1 MKIQTIN
8 TIELTNDCNL
18 RCKYCIQP
26 LLDAGGRKRE
36 IMSNDV
42 FYKSLELLK
51 VLCDRG
57 TQQEV
62 NLNGNGESTLDP
74 DLPERIRATKD
85 IMGNRCVRI
94 CTNGVNM
101 TYNMA
106 RKLKDSGLDLCDV
119 SIHDP
124 YHARRCVQIFNE
136 VGMKGVVNVSVISA
150 PHNWA
155 GQLPG
160 EHCCKFVVQGVPCT
174 PLAAGYAYI
183 QSNGNISPCCFDYR
197 DLGTFANVFDDDVL
211 EAESKP
217 YELCRDCH
225 QIIKGY

>member
-26 LLDAGGRKRE
+26 LLDEGGRKRE
-36 IMSNDV
+36 IMSDEV

-57 TQQEV
+57 TQREV

-85 IMGNRCVRI
+85 VVGDRFVRM

-101 TYNMA
+101 TYSLA
-106 RKLKDSGLDLCDV
+106 HILKYLRLILLIDR
-119 SIHDP
+119 HT
-124 YHARRCVQIFNE
+124 
-136 VGMKGVVNVSVISA
+136 ISC
-150 PHNWA
+150 
-155 GQLPG
+155 LLSL
-160 EHCCKFVVQGVPCT
+160 T
-174 PLAAGYAYI
+174 
-183 QSNGNISPCCFDYR
+183 S
-197 DLGTFANVFDDDVL
+197 
-211 EAESKP
+211 
-217 YELCRDCH
+217 
-225 QIIKGY
+225 